1 MNAYNGGYQKV
12 KPEENEYAADN
23 SVHYGDYVVCHEA
36 FEFVCDSTFYQVYGK
51 DCYKD
56 TNQKCYLTRLFL
68 VAHCHIYWDKPINPY
83 AGVGNVK
90 DKSFE
95 HILPLH
101 FAGGLYVAF

>member
-56 TNQKCYLTRLFL
+56 TNQKCYQVVRQNLFIF
-68 VAHCHIYWDKPINPY
+68 VYYDK
-83 AGVGNVK
+83 K
-90 DKSFE
+90 
-95 HILPLH
+95 LC
-101 FAGGLYVAF
+101 

>member
-1 MNAYNGGYQKV
+1 MSMLPTTLFITV
-12 KPEENEYAADN
+12 ITL
-23 SVHYGDYVVCHEA
+23 SVIKRLSSFAIAHFIKSMERTVIR
-36 FEFVCDSTFYQVYGK
+36 
-51 DCYKD
+51 